1 MVVEKERRQL
11 FPDKKITYI
20 CNAGRQGRRIVLF
33 FRSIFPKNFDCWK
46 QMMKSRYTGGSLRFF
61 ISFFIA
67 VLLANLTLCFPRVA
81 ACFFFDETGNISY
94 GSMLSEA
101 RLNAGS
107 MPAVSRGCWVDS
119 LSGLSVRTSAPDTVL
134 PGTQGKTSSIEGA
147 ALAEGSSDETF
158 SVRVWSLQDCIDYAR
173 ENNLQVLSARLDLQS
188 SEVQLKSAKASR
200 WPSLSFS
207 SSQGFTSGNKY
218 NDNGEFVTES
228 QYTGTYSLST
238 NMTLYN
244 GGRIHNTIKQ
254 QEVLTQ
260 ANSLLVEKAR
270 NDIELSVTAAF
281 LEVLYAMESLQAD
294 SAVLESSMAQLR
306 QAEARYRAGAVSQS
320 EYAQIAA
327 QYETDNY
334 NYVVSEANVE
344 TRLLELKQLLELGL
358 DERLEVETPDTE
370 SFDLLQE
377 LPGVGIVYEAA
388 LSLMPEIK
396 ASELQIQASGY
407 AEKVARAEM
416 IPSLSFSAAV
426 GTGYYTSAQF
436 AFLNQLG
443 RNLNENI
450 NVGISIPIYQRR
462 QAKSSIETAKLNTR
476 QAQIDLQSTQ
486 KSLLKEVEQAWQD
499 ARSAQ
504 SRYMA
509 AVRNHEAS
517 KLSYDLALKEYE
529 VGENT
534 FVDVLS
540 EKSTY
545 LAAVEEML
553 KAKYQTVLA
562 LRLLAFY
569 MGSEA

>member
-1 MVVEKERRQL
+1 M
-11 FPDKKITYI
+11 KK
-20 CNAGRQGRRIVLF
+20 N
-33 FRSIFPKNFDCWK
+33 
-46 QMMKSRYTGGSLRFF
+46 RYTGGSFRIF
-61 ISFFIA
+61 ISFIA
-67 VLLANLTLCFPRVA
+67 VLLANFTLCFPRMA
-81 ACFFFDETGNISY
+81 ACSFTLISLEKPCLPLH
-94 GSMLSEA
+94 SDNREDS
-101 RLNAGS
+101 
-107 MPAVSRGCWVDS
+107 VS
-119 LSGLSVRTSAPDTVL
+119 VL
-134 PGTQGKTSSIEGA
+134 PMAAASIPDSMA
-147 ALAEGSSDETF
+147 VPAK
-158 SVRVWSLQDCIDYAR
+158 VWSLQDCIDYAR
-173 ENNLQVLSARLDLQS
+173 ENNLQVHTARLNQQS
-188 SEVQLKSAKASR
+188 AEVQLKSAKASR

-462 QAKSSIETAKLNTR
+462 
-476 QAQIDLQSTQ
+476 
-486 KSLLKEVEQAWQD
+486 
-499 ARSAQ
+499 
-504 SRYMA
+504 
-509 AVRNHEAS
+509 
-517 KLSYDLALKEYE
+517 
-529 VGENT
+529 
-534 FVDVLS
+534 
-540 EKSTY
+540 
-545 LAAVEEML
+545 
-553 KAKYQTVLA
+553 
-562 LRLLAFY
+562 
-569 MGSEA
+569 

>member
-1 MVVEKERRQL
+1 
-11 FPDKKITYI
+11 
-20 CNAGRQGRRIVLF
+20 
-33 FRSIFPKNFDCWK
+33 
-46 QMMKSRYTGGSLRFF
+46 
-61 ISFFIA
+61 
-67 VLLANLTLCFPRVA
+67 
-81 ACFFFDETGNISY
+81 
-94 GSMLSEA
+94 
-101 RLNAGS
+101 
-107 MPAVSRGCWVDS
+107 
-119 LSGLSVRTSAPDTVL
+119 
-134 PGTQGKTSSIEGA
+134 
-147 ALAEGSSDETF
+147 
-158 SVRVWSLQDCIDYAR
+158 
-173 ENNLQVLSARLDLQS
+173 
-188 SEVQLKSAKASR
+188 
-200 WPSLSFS
+200 
-207 SSQGFTSGNKY
+207 
-218 NDNGEFVTES
+218 
-228 QYTGTYSLST
+228 
-238 NMTLYN
+238 MTLYN